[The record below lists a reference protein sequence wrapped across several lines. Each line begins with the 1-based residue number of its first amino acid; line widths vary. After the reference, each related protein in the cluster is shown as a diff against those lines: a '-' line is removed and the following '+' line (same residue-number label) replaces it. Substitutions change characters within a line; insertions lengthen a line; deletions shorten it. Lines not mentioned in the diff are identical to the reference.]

1 MLLNNEKLIDIKPVL
16 SGYIMEA
23 QQMLGPGVPNEKVI
37 HDVRVLM
44 KKSRASIRLLK
55 NQTDE
60 EFFKREYSAFREVGR
75 IMSAWRENSVHR
87 KLLKDLKKRFPEL
100 FSRLKDNEKINLLSA
115 IQQIRNEPSP
125 EIKKDLER
133 IIGILHKSAFRIR
146 FKTMNN
152 IDQKL
157 ITGELDKTFDYVSAC
172 FLKARNYAKNINL
185 HRFRKKTKDFLYQLF
200 FFRSLDP
207 KAIKNLE
214 KRIDALGQNLG
225 KYNDYAVLIATLDYK
240 YPSGENSS
248 ALDELI
254 VIIKQEQD
262 KYLSRIW
269 PTAFRIFRPGKKLND
284 LPGFKSLAIQ
294 PLSQPSPL
302 KGEGVR

>member
-1 MLLNNEKLIDIKPVL
+1 MPEDYLKLINIKPVL
-16 SGYIMEA
+16 CGYIMEA
-23 QQMLGPGVPNEKVI
+23 QQMLGPGVPNVKVI

-44 KKSRASIRLLK
+44 KKSRASIKLL
-55 NQTDE
+55 NTQTDE
-60 EFFKREYSAFREVGR
+60 ESFNREYSAFRDVGR
-75 IMSAWRENSVHR
+75 IMSSWRENSVHR

-100 FSRLKDNEKINLLSA
+100 FSRLKDNEKINLLSGN
-115 IQQIRNEPSP
+115 QQILNEPSP
-125 EIKKDLER
+125 EMKKDLEI

-146 FKTMNN
+146 FQTMNN
-152 IDQKL
+152 LDQKL
-157 ITGELDKTFDYVSAC
+157 ITEELEKTFDNVSAC
-172 FLKARNYAKNINL
+172 FLKARNYTKNINL

-214 KRIDALGQNLG
+214 KRIEALAQNLG

-240 YPSGENSS
+240 YPSGENNS

-262 KYLSRIW
+262 KYLSKIW
-269 PTAFRIFRPGKKLND
+269 PTAFRIFRPGKKLAD
-284 LPGFKSLAIQ
+284 LPGFKV
-294 PLSQPSPL
+294 P
-302 KGEGVR
+302 VV